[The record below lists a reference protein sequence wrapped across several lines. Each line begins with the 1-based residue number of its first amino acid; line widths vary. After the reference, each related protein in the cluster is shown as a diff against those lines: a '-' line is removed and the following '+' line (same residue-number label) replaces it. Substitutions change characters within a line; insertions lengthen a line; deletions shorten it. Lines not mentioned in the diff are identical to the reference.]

1 MSAGLEIGLGL
12 VIISL
17 ILVIPVL
24 VVIAM
29 RRLPQGLS
37 NSAGPYSSYFP
48 TDNSHS
54 DEAIV
59 IIQAGGRVEY
69 VNRLA
74 RQWFGLGPDEPAD
87 LELLVRRARPA
98 EELLNLFAAQGQKR
112 LSIGGRLVEAISY
125 QIPGPYPV
133 MFVILRNVETG
144 TNLEKATPDSSILQI
159 VSDFGRNV
167 SASLNL
173 EDTLHAVL
181 LNVSQLVPSDLV
193 EVKVFEESSQT
204 LTAYT
209 LETTGSSR
217 LNKPSHSQFNGL
229 SQKVLA
235 SRQPLLIPDTASLGE
250 PELQTGSPVQSYLGL
265 PLLVER
271 PAYGHAGDWS
281 CDTRGAGTA

>member
-24 VVIAM
+24 VVVAM

-37 NSAGPYSSYFP
+37 NSAEPYSSYFP
-48 TDNSHS
+48 TDHSHTE
-54 DEAIV
+54 EAIV

-69 VNRLA
+69 VNSLA
-74 RQWFGLGPDEPAD
+74 RQWFGLRPDEPAD

-98 EELLNLFAAQGQKR
+98 EELLNLFASQGQKR
-112 LSIGGRLVEAISY
+112 LSISGRLVEATSY

-133 MFVILRNVETG
+133 MFVIMRNAETG
-144 TNLEKATPDSSILQI
+144 TDLQQIAPDSSILQI

-181 LNVSQLVPSDLV
+181 LNVSQLVPSHLV
-193 EVKVFEESSQT
+193 EIKVFEEASQ
-204 LTAYT
+204 A
-209 LETTGSSR
+209 
-217 LNKPSHSQFNGL
+217 
-229 SQKVLA
+229 
-235 SRQPLLIPDTASLGE
+235 
-250 PELQTGSPVQSYLGL
+250 
-265 PLLVER
+265 
-271 PAYGHAGDWS
+271 
-281 CDTRGAGTA
+281 

>member
-74 RQWFGLGPDEPAD
+74 RQWFGLGPDEPAN

-125 QIPGPYPV
+125 QIPGPYAV

-229 SQKVLA
+229 S
-235 SRQPLLIPDTASLGE
+235 
-250 PELQTGSPVQSYLGL
+250 
-265 PLLVER
+265 
-271 PAYGHAGDWS
+271 
-281 CDTRGAGTA
+281 